1 MKVSGNVMLGWATA
15 ASSLVLCLGQ
25 LAGAASAADKDLNRR
40 LPLKDGGRLTIENTQ
55 GDIRISSWDEQVV
68 ELRAEISTDS
78 DEEMSLVPVEID
90 AKDDE
95 IRITSLYP
103 VYAPKLKVK
112 VNYRLRVPRETDL
125 KLIKTMNGDLRIS
138 GVSGRAIVEV
148 ANGEIEIEK
157 FSGYLKATATNGK
170 IEAEVSSINE
180 AGHVALE
187 NYNGDIS
194 LRLPRNT
201 QAYWLV
207 KTMNGHIDSTIPF
220 TIKDEFG
227 PEVAR
232 LDGAEE
238 PVIHIYSINGDIRI
252 EER

>member
-1 MKVSGNVMLGWATA
+1 MKVSVLF
-15 ASSLVLCLGQ
+15 LVLCSYL
-25 LAGAASAADKDLNRR
+25 SAAVAFAADENLNRR
-40 LPLKDGGRLTIENTQ
+40 LPLKYGGRLTLENTQ
-55 GDIRISSWDEQVV
+55 GDIRISGWDEDEV

-78 DEEMSLVPVEID
+78 EEDLSLVPVEID

-95 IRITSLYP
+95 IRISSLYP

-112 VNYRLRVPRETDL
+112 VDYRLRVPRETDL
-125 KLIKTMNGDLRIS
+125 KLIKSMNGDISVS
-138 GVSGRAIVEV
+138 GVSGRAKVEV
-148 ANGEIEIEK
+148 GNGEINVKE
-157 FSGYLKATATNGK
+157 FTGFLKVTATNGK
-170 IEAEVSSINE
+170 IEVEVSRINE
-180 AGHVALE
+180 AGHVELE

-194 LRLPRNT
+194 FRLPRNT
-201 QAYWLV
+201 KAYWLV

-220 TIKDEFG
+220 TIKDDFG

-238 PVIHIYSINGDIRI
+238 PVINIYSINGDIRI